1 MILQTK
7 CILVLFYWWDVVSLV
22 MSVCCL
28 VFLCLSLSF
37 SVFLCLSLSLS
48 VSLFRS
54 LSLSLPFSALL
65 CPSLSFSL
73 SLSVCAYAGA
83 AARRA
88 RSLGDAAVFSPQGGG
103 MLVLGAVGLFCLSGG
118 ELQAIKEN
126 RKQNRLAQKR
136 RKNLLKADIVFC
148 SCLFFGGSSI
158 TLRRRQRSYLV
169 LIFSCS
175 SRPKR
180 RKQLRQE
187 RRSPQAP
194 AVAVLGLLG
203 QQPKAALDVC
213 WSCSLSFPPQCNI
226 IIVPSSFL
234 RKHT

>member
-1 MILQTK
+1 MFGRGLRCFDFANQMHFSIIL
-7 CILVLFYWWDVVSLV
+7 LVG
-22 MSVCCL
+22 CCFTCNVRL
-28 VFLCLSLSF
+28 LSRLSLSF
-37 SVFLCLSLSLS
+37 SVFLYLSLSFSVFLSLS

-54 LSLSLPFSALL
+54 LSLPFSVLL

-148 SCLFFGGSSI
+148 SCLF
-158 TLRRRQRSYLV
+158 L
-169 LIFSCS
+169 
-175 SRPKR
+175 
-180 RKQLRQE
+180 
-187 RRSPQAP
+187 
-194 AVAVLGLLG
+194 VAVPSLFAGG
-203 QQPKAALDVC
+203 KEAI
-213 WSCSLSFPPQCNI
+213 SC
-226 IIVPSSFL
+226 
-234 RKHT
+234 

>member
-1 MILQTK
+1 MFGRGLRCFDFANQMHFSIIL
-7 CILVLFYWWDVVSLV
+7 LVGCCFTCNVRLLSRLSL
-22 MSVCCL
+22 SFS
-28 VFLCLSLSF
+28 VFLYLSLSF

-48 VSLFRS
+48 LSLSFG

-65 CPSLSFSL
+65 CPSLSFSVLLSL

-148 SCLFFGGSSI
+148 SCLF
-158 TLRRRQRSYLV
+158 L
-169 LIFSCS
+169 
-175 SRPKR
+175 
-180 RKQLRQE
+180 
-187 RRSPQAP
+187 
-194 AVAVLGLLG
+194 VAVPSLFAGG
-203 QQPKAALDVC
+203 KEAI
-213 WSCSLSFPPQCNI
+213 SC
-226 IIVPSSFL
+226 
-234 RKHT
+234 